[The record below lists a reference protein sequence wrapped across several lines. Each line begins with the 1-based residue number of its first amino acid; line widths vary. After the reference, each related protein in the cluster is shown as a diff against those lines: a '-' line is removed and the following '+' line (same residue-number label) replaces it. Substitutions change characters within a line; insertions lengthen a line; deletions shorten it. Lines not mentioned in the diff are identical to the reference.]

1 MSDSVRIPLPLAQ
14 AAAPA
19 PAPAPPPQPAPAS
32 VRPAIAYESA
42 VETAPNGP
50 RPRWVYPIVGLYALV
65 VGGLSVLPLVLP
77 LIDGG
82 GISAPLLATATV
94 LVLCELALLFVPVR
108 VASRRPVTRRAL
120 WIPLLGSGLL
130 AGLLGFG
137 GSLAFL
143 EFLNHDWPNTEIVLL
158 LVFGTA
164 GALWLGWTLVFWLLS
179 LDRGPEGVALKLHR
193 WLLAGSVLELL
204 VAVPT
209 HVVVRRRSDCC
220 AGVGTGAGICA
231 GIIVMLLAFGPSVA
245 FLYYRRWKQIRPK

>member
-1 MSDSVRIPLPLAQ
+1 MSDSVRISLPLAQ

-19 PAPAPPPQPAPAS
+19 PAPPPQPAAAPPPA
-32 VRPAIAYESA
+32 AIAYESV
-42 VETAPNGP
+42 VETESTGR
-50 RPRWVYPIVGLYALV
+50 RPGWIYPVVGLYVLI

-77 LIDGG
+77 LLEGSG
-82 GISAPLLATATV
+82 FSAPLFATATV

-137 GSLAFL
+137 GSLAVL
-143 EFLNHDWPNTEIVLL
+143 EFLDANWPDSWML
-158 LVFGTA
+158 LVLIVGTA
-164 GALWLGWTLVFWLLS
+164 WTLWVAWTVVFWVLS
-179 LDRGPEGVALKLHR
+179 REYGPESVAPKLHR

-209 HVVVRRRSDCC
+209 HVVVRRRGDCC
-220 AGVGTGAGICA
+220 AGIGTGAGICA